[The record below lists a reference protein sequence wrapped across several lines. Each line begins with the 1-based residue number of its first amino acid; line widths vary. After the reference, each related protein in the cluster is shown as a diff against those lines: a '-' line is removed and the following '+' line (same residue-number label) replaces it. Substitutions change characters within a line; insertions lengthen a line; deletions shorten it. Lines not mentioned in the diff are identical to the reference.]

1 MIKYENIWQTK
12 TYWYAYNVVY
22 GDTVA
27 CVDVVNACKR
37 FLNDL
42 ERMKS
47 DDFPFYFDLSN
58 PQSLNEYHPIHLQPF
73 Q

>member
-47 DDFPFYFDLSN
+47 DDFPFYFDLKQN
-58 PQSLNEYHPIHLQPF
+58 PKLRRL
-73 Q
+73 

>member
-27 CVDVVNACKR
+27 CVDVVNAVKG
-37 FLNDL
+37 F
-42 ERMKS
+42 
-47 DDFPFYFDLSN
+47 
-58 PQSLNEYHPIHLQPF
+58 
-73 Q
+73 